1 MTAAPSLTPTHHP
14 NPPTPRRRDERDAMA
29 PDLDLLLDP
38 LAVAVAEDR
47 ERGEVSTTTV
57 ILTFILAGLALAVG
71 AIIVS
76 KVTAKANSIPT
87 D

>member
-1 MTAAPSLTPTHHP
+1 MT
-14 NPPTPRRRDERDAMA
+14 
-29 PDLDLLLDP
+29 LDQWKTVWQYYALRWRCSVDD
-38 LAVAVAEDR
+38 DR

-71 AIIVS
+71 AIIATRV
-76 KVTAKANSIPT
+76 KAKAESIPL

>member
-1 MTAAPSLTPTHHP
+1 MSQYFQTLWSIYLSRWQAAV
-14 NPPTPRRRDERDAMA
+14 DG
-29 PDLDLLLDP
+29 
-38 LAVAVAEDR
+38 DR
-47 ERGEVSTTTV
+47 QRGEVSTTTV

-76 KVTAKANSIPT
+76 KVTAKANSIPV

>member
-1 MTAAPSLTPTHHP
+1 MSLSQWKMVWSYYTT
-14 NPPTPRRRDERDAMA
+14 NWQVSVDR
-29 PDLDLLLDP
+29 
-38 LAVAVAEDR
+38 DR

-71 AIIVS
+71 AIIAS
-76 KVTAKANSIPT
+76 KVKAKAESIPV